1 MSSRVAV
8 MGSGSWGTAFSLVL
22 SDAGQQV
29 SMWARRKEVADLI
42 NSEHRNRDYF
52 PDIELPDSIVANT
65 DPHAAMAGAE
75 FVVMAVPSQT
85 LRANLETWTIP
96 PDAVIVSLAKG
107 IELGSG
113 LRVSEVIEQVADIEP
128 DRVAVVTGP
137 NLAREIAER
146 QPSGSV
152 VASTSLVTAERL
164 QAICHTPRFRAY
176 TNTDVVGCE
185 LGGATKN
192 VIALAVGMAVGLGLG
207 ANATATV
214 ITRGLAESSRLGM
227 ALGADPYTFSGLAG
241 LGDLVATCNSPL
253 SRNRTFGEQLGKG
266 HTVAEIAASTR
277 QVAEGVKS
285 CASILGLAQRA
296 GVEMPIVEAVKT
308 VIDGTQT
315 PPQMIASLM
324 ARSAKPERY

>member
-96 PDAVIVSLAKG
+96 TDAVIVSLAKG

-113 LRVSEVIEQVADIEP
+113 LRVSEIIEQVADIEP

-227 ALGADPYTFSGLAG
+227 ALGADPYTFSGSG
-241 LGDLVATCNSPL
+241 
-253 SRNRTFGEQLGKG
+253 RTG
-266 HTVAEIAASTR
+266 
-277 QVAEGVKS
+277 
-285 CASILGLAQRA
+285 
-296 GVEMPIVEAVKT
+296 
-308 VIDGTQT
+308 
-315 PPQMIASLM
+315 
-324 ARSAKPERY
+324 

>member
-1 MSSRVAV
+1 MSRVAV
-8 MGSGSWGTAFSLVL
+8 MGSGSWGTAFSMVL
-22 SDAGQQV
+22 SDAGQDV
-29 SMWARRKEVADLI
+29 SMWARRESVVAGI
-42 NSEHRNRDYF
+42 NGEHRNPDYF
-52 PDIELPDSIVANT
+52 SDIDLAPSVVAST
-65 DPHAAMAGAE
+65 DPRAAMEAAE

-85 LRANLETWTIP
+85 LRANLQTWEIP
-96 PDAVIVSLAKG
+96 GDAVVVSLAKG
-107 IELGSG
+107 IELGTG
-113 LRVSEVIEQVADIEP
+113 LRASQIIEQVAGVEE

-152 VASTSLVTAERL
+152 VASTSLETAERL
-164 QAICHTPRFRAY
+164 QAACHTSRFRAY
-176 TNTDVVGCE
+176 TNTDVIGCE

-214 ITRGLAESSRLGM
+214 ITRGLAESSRLGL

-253 SRNRTFGEQLGKG
+253 SRNRTFGEQLGRG

-285 CASILGLAQRA
+285 CASILALAQQA

-315 PPQMIASLM
+315 PPQMITSLM
-324 ARSAKPERY
+324 SRSAKAERY